1 LAAAP
6 RLRGQAFG
14 EPTRGTCDEQTCRP
28 ALPAEVR
35 GPVRRWSG
43 LALLLCLCV
52 ADAAGRAADSEPGA
66 LAPAGDRPEPAAT
79 DAPAHDLQGWGASA
93 RRAAAAATGSG
104 RTIVLGFDGM
114 DPGLV
119 ERWMAAGVLPNFARL
134 AHDGHY
140 QALPTTNPAQSPVA
154 WATFATGLNPGDHG
168 IFDFLRRNPETYAPE
183 YSISELEAP
192 EHVLR
197 AFGFQL
203 PLDGGTTRNRRVGT
217 PFWVSAEREGHPAS
231 VLRVPVTY
239 PPDPISRMLSG
250 MGVPDLLGTQGTFTF
265 YTTEEVESGTTGGRI
280 VGVEPKGVRV
290 ETTFEGPPHPFYQEP
305 VPLAVPLEI
314 EAADANHVRIVL
326 GGEELELAPE
336 TWSDWVTVEF
346 GFAGV
351 MDIKGL
357 VRLYVV
363 EPFPALKLYV
373 SPIQF
378 HPEAPAGP
386 ISMPPGYAA
395 ELSERIGL
403 YHTIGMPEETWSL
416 NEERISDQAWLEM
429 VETILAEREAML
441 FDTLARNDS
450 DLVVHVFV
458 QPDRVSHMFWRGL
471 DPEHPLHAQTDERA
485 RGAVEWIYRESD
497 RILGRVL
504 EAMGPDDRLIVLSD
518 HGFDSF
524 RRAVHLN
531 RWLAEEGYLALRP
544 GEPSSETLFG
554 NVDWTRS
561 KAFALGLNGIFLNLR
576 GREALGT
583 VRAEDAAA
591 LKREI
596 AAKLTDFRDPETG
609 EAVIEATY
617 DGSEIYAGSH
627 TADAPDLVIGYA
639 SGYRAS
645 WQTAV
650 GGVPEALVEDNDRKW
665 SGDHCIAPA
674 SVPGILLTSF
684 EPANAVGSIADVPH
698 LIRETMGLTG
708 TIDRGQVGPS
718 RGVFDLASPV
728 FTRIDG
734 LMAGWLPGAA
744 RLALWGLLAA
754 FASMGIYRLTS
765 NQAQLAANRDETA
778 ALQRKLTD
786 FDGPLSELWPLL
798 GRNFALA
805 GRRLWLS
812 LAPALIASVPVIF
825 IIAWVSNAFD
835 ARWPAA
841 GQAVEIAASP
851 SDGQQLPPLRWQG
864 KGEAHAEREG
874 VWRVDWPAAG
884 APMQLLDSDGTVLL
898 SLPTAAPAGVVHQ
911 RRWWNLLVGNP
922 AGYLPAPGAV
932 DTLDLGLPRAEF
944 LPFGPAWLRG
954 WIAYFFAI
962 VIVFS
967 LLLKFL
973 WRLH

>member
-1 LAAAP
+1 
-6 RLRGQAFG
+6 
-14 EPTRGTCDEQTCRP
+14 
-28 ALPAEVR
+28 
-35 GPVRRWSG
+35 VRRWSW
-43 LALLLCLCV
+43 LSLLLCLCV
-52 ADAAGRAADSEPGA
+52 ADVAGGRPAAPAPGAGAAAPAANRLELAGNDAPGRSSGEGA
-66 LAPAGDRPEPAAT
+66 LAR
-79 DAPAHDLQGWGASA
+79 S
-93 RRAAAAATGSG
+93 AAAAATGTQAPPG

-114 DPGLV
+114 DPELT
-119 ERWMAAGVLPNFARL
+119 EQWMAAGVLPHFTRL
-134 AHDGHY
+134 SREGHY
-140 QALPTTNPAQSPVA
+140 QVLPTTNPAQSPVA

-168 IFDFLRRNPETYAPE
+168 IFDFLRRNPESYAPE
-183 YSISELEAP
+183 YSISEIEQP
-192 EHVLR
+192 EHVIR
-197 AFGFQL
+197 AFGYQL
-203 PLDGGTTRNRRVGT
+203 PLDEGATRNRRVGT
-217 PFWVSAEREGHPAS
+217 PFWVSAEREGHPSS

-265 YTTEEVESGTTGGRI
+265 YTTDEVESGTTGGRI

-290 ETTFEGPPHPFYQEP
+290 ETTLEGPPHPFYREP
-305 VPLAVPLEI
+305 IPLAVPLEI
-314 EAADANHVRIVL
+314 EAAEGDHVRIVL
-326 GGEELELAPE
+326 GGEELELARE

-346 GFAGV
+346 GFAGI

-357 VRLYVV
+357 VRLYLV

-386 ISMPPGYAA
+386 ISMPPDYAA
-395 ELSERIGL
+395 KLAERIGL

-416 NEERISDQAWLEM
+416 NEERISDQAYLEM

-441 FDTLARNDS
+441 FDTLERNDS
-450 DLVVHVFV
+450 ELVVHVFV

-471 DPEHPLHAQTDERA
+471 DPQHPLHEQTDERA
-485 RGAVEWIYRESD
+485 RGAVQWIYRESD

-504 EAMGPDDRLIVLSD
+504 EAMRPDDRLIVLSD

-544 GEPSSETLFG
+544 GQPSSETLFT
-554 NVDWTRS
+554 NVDWARS

-596 AAKLTDFRDPETG
+596 AEKLQEFRDPETG
-609 EAVIEATY
+609 EAVIQTTY
-617 DGSEIYAGSH
+617 DGGEVYAGRQ
-627 TADAPDLVIGYA
+627 TDDAPDLVIGYA

-650 GGVPEALVEDNDRKW
+650 GGVPEALVEDNNRKW
-665 SGDHCIAPA
+665 SGDHCIEP
-674 SVPGILLTSF
+674 SLVPGILFTSF
-684 EPANAVGSIADVPH
+684 KPSNAVGSIADVPQ

-708 TIDRGQVGPS
+708 TIDEGRIGPS
-718 RGVFDLASPV
+718 RGAFDVASPV
-728 FTRIDG
+728 LTRIDS
-734 LMAGWLPGAA
+734 LMSGWLPDLG
-744 RLALWGLLAA
+744 RLAFWGLLAA

-765 NQAQLAANRDETA
+765 NQQQLAANREETA
-778 ALQRKLTD
+778 ALQKKLAE
-786 FDGPLSELWPLL
+786 FDGPFSELWPLL

-835 ARWPAA
+835 AHWPAA
-841 GQAVEIAASP
+841 GEAVEIQALP
-851 SDGQQLPPLRWQG
+851 SDGHQLPPLRWQG
-864 KGEAHAEREG
+864 DRDVHEQRDG
-874 VWRVDWPAAG
+874 VWTVHWPAA
-884 APMQLLDSDGTVLL
+884 ATPMQLLDSDGTVLL
-898 SLPTAAPAGVVHQ
+898 SLPTAAPVGVVHQ
-911 RRWWNLLVGNP
+911 RRWWNVLVGNP
-922 AGYLPAPGAV
+922 AGYLPGPGDV
-932 DTLDLGLPRAEF
+932 DALELGLPRSEF
-944 LPFGPAWLRG
+944 LPFGPEWMRG
-954 WIAYFFAI
+954 WIAYFFGI

>member
-1 LAAAP
+1 
-6 RLRGQAFG
+6 
-14 EPTRGTCDEQTCRP
+14 
-28 ALPAEVR
+28 V
-35 GPVRRWSG
+35 
-43 LALLLCLCV
+43 CV
-52 ADAAGRAADSEPGA
+52 ADVTGGRPAQSEPGA
-66 LAPAGDRPEPAAT
+66 GAPVPAAHPRAPAGKAA
-79 DAPAHDLQGWGASA
+79 PGGASEEQGTIA
-93 RRAAAAATGSG
+93 RGAAAAASGAQASG

-114 DPGLV
+114 DPELT
-119 ERWMAAGVLPNFARL
+119 EQWMAEGVLPHFARL
-134 AHDGHY
+134 ASEGHY
-140 QALPTTNPAQSPVA
+140 QALTTTNPAQSPVA

-183 YSISELEAP
+183 YSISEIEP
-192 EHVLR
+192 PRHVIR
-197 AFGFQL
+197 AFGYQL
-203 PLDGGTTRNRRVGT
+203 PLDGGATRNRRVGT
-217 PFWVSAEREGHPAS
+217 PFWVSAEREGHRAS

-280 VGVEPKGVRV
+280 VGVEPRGDRV
-290 ETTFEGPPHPFYQEP
+290 EATLEGPSHPFYQDP

-314 EAADANHVRIVL
+314 EAAGADRVRIAL
-326 GGEELELAPE
+326 GDEELELARE

-346 GFAGV
+346 GFAGF
-351 MDIKGL
+351 MDVKGL
-357 VRLYVV
+357 VRLYLV

-378 HPEAPAGP
+378 HPDAPAGP
-386 ISMPPGYAA
+386 ISMPPDYAA
-395 ELSERIGL
+395 ELAERIGL

-416 NEERISDQAWLEM
+416 NEERISDQAYLEM
-429 VETILAEREAML
+429 VETILKEREAML

-471 DPEHPLHAQTDERA
+471 DPQHPLYEHTDERA
-485 RGAVEWIYRESD
+485 RAAVQWIYRESD

-504 EAMGPDDRLIVLSD
+504 ETMGPDDRLIVLSD

-544 GEPSSETLFG
+544 GQPSSETLFT
-554 NVDWTRS
+554 NVDWVRS

-583 VRAEDAAA
+583 VRAEEAAA

-596 AAKLTDFRDPETG
+596 AAKLKEFRDPETG
-609 EAVIEATY
+609 EAVIETTY
-617 DGSEIYAGSH
+617 DGTEVYTGRQ
-627 TADAPDLVIGYA
+627 TEDAPDLVIGYA

-650 GGVPEALVEDNDRKW
+650 GGVPEPLVEDNDRKW
-665 SGDHCIAPA
+665 SGDHCIEPS
-674 SVPGILLTSF
+674 SVPGVLFTSF
-684 EPANAVGSIADVPH
+684 KPSTAVGSIAEVPN
-698 LIRETMGLTG
+698 LVRETMALTG
-708 TIDRGQVGPS
+708 TVDEGRIGPS

-728 FTRIDG
+728 FSRIDG
-734 LMAGWLPGAA
+734 LMSGWLPELA
-744 RLALWGLLAA
+744 RLSLWGLLAA
-754 FASMGIYRLTS
+754 FASMGLYRLTS
-765 NQAQLAANRDETA
+765 NQSQLAANKEETA
-778 ALQRKLTD
+778 ALQKKLAD

-825 IIAWVSNAFD
+825 IIAWVANAFD
-835 ARWPAA
+835 AHWPAV
-841 GQAVEIAASP
+841 GDPVEVEAIP
-851 SDGQQLPPLRWQG
+851 SEGHQLPPLRWR
-864 KGEAHAEREG
+864 GEGEVLEQRGGAWTVG
-874 VWRVDWPAAG
+874 WPAA
-884 APMQLLDSDGTVLL
+884 ARPLQLLDSDGTVLL
-898 SLPTAAPAGVVHQ
+898 SLPTAAPVGGVHQ
-911 RRWWNLLVGNP
+911 RRWWNVLVGNP
-922 AGYLPAPGAV
+922 AGYLPGPGDV
-932 DTLDLGLPRAEF
+932 DALELGLPRSEF
-944 LPFGPAWLRG
+944 LPFGPEWLRG
-954 WIAYFFAI
+954 WIAYFFGI
-962 VIVFS
+962 VVVLS
-967 LLLKFL
+967 LVLKFL